1 MYIERSE
8 GGRGLISIED
18 CVLIEKYCLHDY
30 VSNSQ
35 EELIKESVAENVNGT
50 CLDKDTVIN
59 NRKRNFK
66 ENQIHSVYLKA
77 TEFRD
82 PKNWNWLRNGDLKK
96 ATEGTLMAAQE
107 KINPTSKKTRSIQ
120 HRIKTENLN

>member
-1 MYIERSE
+1 M
-8 GGRGLISIED
+8 
-18 CVLIEKYCLHDY
+18 LHDY

-35 EELIKESVAENVNGT
+35 EELIKESVAENVIGT

-66 ENQIHSVYLKA
+66 EKKLHSVYFKA

-82 PKNWNWLRNGDLKK
+82 PKSLSWLRNGDLKK
-96 ATEGTLMAAQE
+96 VTEGTLMAAQE
-107 KINPTSKKTRSIQ
+107 QAYQDKINPTSY
-120 HRIKTENLN
+120 

>member
-1 MYIERSE
+1 MFHCKGDVDRLYIERSE

-35 EELIKESVAENVNGT
+35 EELIKESVAENVIGT
-50 CLDKDTVIN
+50 FSDKVNAIK

-66 ENQIHSVYLKA
+66 EKNLHHVYFKA
-77 TEFRD
+77 TELRD
-82 PKNWNWLRNGDLKK
+82 PKSWNWLRNGDLKK
-96 ATEGTLMAAQE
+96 STEGTLLAGQE
-107 KINPTSKKTRSIQ
+107 QAIRT
-120 HRIKTENLN
+120 

>member
-1 MYIERSE
+1 MYNLFHRKGDVDRLYIERSE
-8 GGRGLISIED
+8 GARGLISIEY

-35 EELIKESVAENVNGT
+35 EELIKESVAKNVIGT

-66 ENQIHSVYLKA
+66 ENKLQSV
-77 TEFRD
+77 
-82 PKNWNWLRNGDLKK
+82 
-96 ATEGTLMAAQE
+96 
-107 KINPTSKKTRSIQ
+107 
-120 HRIKTENLN
+120 